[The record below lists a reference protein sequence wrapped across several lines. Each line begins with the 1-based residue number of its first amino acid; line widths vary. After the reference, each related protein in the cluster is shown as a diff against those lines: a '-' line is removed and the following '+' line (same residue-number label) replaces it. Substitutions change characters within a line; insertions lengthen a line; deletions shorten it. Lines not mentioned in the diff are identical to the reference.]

1 MILSDKTIK
10 REIKKKGIIIK
21 PFDKDAIQPAGVDL
35 RLGNEFRLFSP
46 TKRPYIDP
54 TKDIGDYTESF
65 IVKDGEFITM
75 HPGQFVLGVVY
86 EWIEFGNH
94 LTARLDGRSSLGRL
108 GILIHATAGSVDP
121 GWKGNL
127 VLEISNVG
135 SLPIA
140 LYPKMRICKIS
151 FDYLTEPSQNVYGS
165 KKLHSKYAGQKGVV
179 LSKLNKEFR
188 KSSKRQ

>member
-10 REIKKKGIIIK
+10 REIKNGGIVIR
-21 PFDKDAIQPAGVDL
+21 PFDSKAVQPAGVDL

-54 TKDIGDYTESF
+54 TKEMGDYTEVLS
-65 IVKDGEFITM
+65 VSDGDFITI
-75 HPGQFVLGVVY
+75 HPSQFVLGVVY
-86 EWIEFGNH
+86 EWVEVANH
-94 LTARLDGRSSLGRL
+94 MTARLDGRSSLGRL

-135 SLPIA
+135 SLPIL
-140 LYPKMRICKIS
+140 LYPKMAICKIS
-151 FDYLTEPSQNVYGS
+151 FDYLTEPSENVYGS
-165 KKLHSKYAGQKGVV
+165 KSLHSKYAGQKGVV
-179 LSKLNKEFR
+179 MSKLNQEFKKARR
-188 KSSKRQ
+188 K